1 MRALVSSA
9 FALLAFAAPLVS
21 GCSPAG
27 TLPNRGLESVHQ
39 PVIARTDYAI
49 DVRSSYDGL
58 AIGEER
64 RLAGWFDTL
73 KIGYGDRITVDDG
86 AQSTRA
92 SRDAVALVAARYG
105 LLLGETPP
113 ITAGPVPSDAI
124 RVVVSRSRAS
134 VPGCP
139 DWSGSG
145 DGYDDGSV
153 DSNYGCAT
161 NTNLALMVADPQ
173 DLIEGRHGQ
182 SSLSTRASTRALKA
196 YNELIP
202 TGVTGAVKAETTAG
216 GKQ

>member
-9 FALLAFAAPLVS
+9 FAVLATAAPLVT

-39 PVIARTDYAI
+39 PVVARTDYAI
-49 DVRSSYDGL
+49 DIRSSFDGL
-58 AIGEER
+58 AMGEER
-64 RLAGWFDTL
+64 RLTGWFDTL

-86 AQSTRA
+86 AQAARA

-124 RVVVSRSRAS
+124 RVVVSRSTAS

-139 DWSGSG
+139 DWAGSAS
-145 DGYDDGSV
+145 GYDDGSI
-153 DSNYGCAT
+153 DTNYGCAS
-161 NTNLALMVADPQ
+161 NTNLAMMVADPQ
-173 DLIEGRHGQ
+173 DLIEGRHGR

-202 TGVTGAVKAETTAG
+202 TGVTGTVKAEATG
-216 GKQ
+216 GAKQ